1 LSTVQAIS
9 AYPSAPEPP
18 AGVLVAALSISILAH
33 TFVLSLNFRM
43 PDFATPKPPPQTLDV
58 VLVNSKTQTQPEKPQ
73 VLAQANLDA
82 GGNVEE
88 DRRAK
93 TPLPVIKED
102 QRGDDVKQSKK
113 RVQQLETKQRELMQ
127 QIQVKKAEAAA
138 PPPPPKPEP
147 VPTPDPPQVSGL
159 DLTTRALAIARME
172 AQVARQ
178 AEEYAK
184 RPRRKFVG
192 ARAAESRFALYVES
206 WRQKVERIG
215 NMNYPEAARGKLYGS
230 LRLTVAIKADG
241 SVEYIQVDRPSGYK
255 VLDAAAERIVKLG
268 APYAAFPDN
277 IRRDTDILVITRTWT
292 FARGDRLYGD

>member
-1 LSTVQAIS
+1 MQAIS

-18 AGVLVAALSISILAH
+18 AGALVAALTVSILAH

-43 PDFATPKPPPQTLDV
+43 PDFASLKPPPQTLDV
-58 VLVNSKTQTQPEKPQ
+58 VLVNSKTQTQPEKPE
-73 VLAQANLDA
+73 VLAQSNLDA

-102 QRGDDVKQSKK
+102 QRGDDVKQTKK
-113 RVQQLETKQRELMQ
+113 RVQQLETKQREMLQ
-127 QIQVKKAEAAA
+127 QLQAKKAAAA
-138 PPPPPKPEP
+138 VPPPPPKPEP
-147 VPTPDPPQVSGL
+147 VPTPDPPQLSGI

-230 LRLTVAIKADG
+230 LRLTVAIKSDG
-241 SVEYIQVDRPSGYK
+241 SVEYIQVDRPSGHN
-255 VLDAAAERIVKLG
+255 VLDVAAERIVKLG
-268 APYAAFPDN
+268 SPYSAFPDN

-292 FARGDRLYGD
+292 FAHGDRLYGD

>member
-1 LSTVQAIS
+1 MQVIS
-9 AYPSAPEPP
+9 AYPPAPEPP
-18 AGVLVAALSISILAH
+18 TGVLVAALSVSILLH

-43 PDFATPKPPPQTLDV
+43 PDMTRLKPPPQTLDV

-88 DRRAK
+88 DRSPK

-102 QRGDDVKQSKK
+102 QRGDDVKQAKK
-113 RVQQLETKQRELMQ
+113 RVKQLENKQRQLLS
-127 QIQVKKAEAAA
+127 QIEAKKVEAVA
-138 PPPPPKPEP
+138 PPPPKPEP
-147 VPTPDPPQVSGL
+147 APTPDPPQISGI
-159 DLTTRALAIARME
+159 DLANRALAIARME

-192 ARAAESRFALYVES
+192 TRAAETRYALYVES

-215 NMNYPEAARGKLYGS
+215 NMNYPEQARGRLYGN

-241 SVEYIQVDRPSGYK
+241 SVEYIQVDRPSGHS
-255 VLDAAAERIVKLG
+255 VLDRAAERIVKIA
-268 APYAAFPDN
+268 APFSAFPED

-292 FARGDRLYGD
+292 FARGDRLFGD